1 MGMEDTWYDYY
12 RGPSSA
18 PSFSEKFTP
27 QAPNLT
33 ITTASPAPLSP
44 APSAAF
50 DQHAG
55 LDYAPALLNNV
66 WREDERRAA
75 IKAKHGRERQL
86 VGLILE
92 VLCQIAGFTC
102 AIVFGI
108 WAVKSY
114 NVSVVALKVQTVA
127 NQLALRSLCADDPT
141 LTNGPHPELCTRV
154 LLANPENL
162 WDAGYMSDPMIGTEI
177 AVPKL
182 SLGGIVGIVIGSVA
196 AILVCNIIWAVW
208 RRRSMIMQLNSHVG
222 TDLANLEAGNGSGLT
237 PHGTIPQLYMNA
249 KSKSSA
255 GTSST
260 GSTST
265 VAVSS
270 TPYSGNPLTPSTTP
284 STKKQWT
291 QPSHVSQIY

>member
-1 MGMEDTWYDYY
+1 MGLEDTWYDYY

-18 PSFSEKFTP
+18 PTFSEKFIP
-27 QAPNLT
+27 QAPNFT
-33 ITTASPAPLSP
+33 ITTAPLSP

-55 LDYAPALLNNV
+55 LDYAPTLVNNV
-66 WREDERRAA
+66 WRESERRAA

-86 VGLILE
+86 IGLILE
-92 VLCQIAGFTC
+92 VLCQIAAFTC

-127 NQLALRSLCADDPT
+127 NQIALRSLCADDAT
-141 LTNGPHPELCTRV
+141 LTSGPYSGPCTRV
-154 LLANPENL
+154 LLANAENL
-162 WDAGYMSDPMIGTEI
+162 WDAGYMSDPMDGTEI

-182 SLGGIVGIVIGSVA
+182 NLGGIVGIVIGSVA
-196 AILVCNIIWAVW
+196 AILICNIIWAVW

-222 TDLANLEAGNGSGLT
+222 TDLANLEAGNGSGLAS
-237 PHGTIPQLYMNA
+237 HGTIDQLYTKA
-249 KSKSSA
+249 KSQSSA
-255 GTSST
+255 CTSSM
-260 GSTST
+260 GSTRT

-270 TPYSGNPLTPSTTP
+270 TPYSGNPLTPSTP
-284 STKKQWT
+284 STTKKQWAP
-291 QPSHVSQIY
+291 PSHVLQIY

>member
-18 PSFSEKFTP
+18 PIFSEKLIP
-27 QAPNLT
+27 KAANLT

-55 LDYAPALLNNV
+55 SNYAPTLVNNV
-66 WREDERRAA
+66 WRESDRRAA

-86 VGLILE
+86 IGLILE

-127 NQLALRSLCADDPT
+127 NQLALRTLCADDPT
-141 LTNGPHPELCTRV
+141 LVSGPHSDLCTRV
-154 LLANPENL
+154 LKANSENL
-162 WDAGYMSDPMIGTEI
+162 WDASYMSDPMDGTEI

-182 SLGGIVGIVIGSVA
+182 SLGGIVGIVVGSVA
-196 AILVCNIIWAVW
+196 AILICNIIWAVW

-222 TDLANLEAGNGSGLT
+222 TDLSNLESGNGTGLT
-237 PHGTIPQLYMNA
+237 PHNTINQLYSKA
-249 KSKSSA
+249 KSK
-255 GTSST
+255 GKTC
-260 GSTST
+260 TST

-270 TPYSGNPLTPSTTP
+270 TPYSGNPLTPSTTL
-284 STKKQWT
+284 STKKQWS
-291 QPSHVSQIY
+291 QPSHVLQIY

>member
-18 PSFSEKFTP
+18 PSFSEKFIP

-55 LDYAPALLNNV
+55 LDYAPALVNNV

-86 VGLILE
+86 IGLILE

-127 NQLALRSLCADDPT
+127 NQLALRSLCADDACWYEFHWKYQYGGRVFDTVFREP
-141 LTNGPHPELCTRV
+141 PHTEHHTIDEEPVDTAVARFAD
-154 LLANPENL
+154 LLIN
-162 WDAGYMSDPMIGTEI
+162 
-177 AVPKL
+177 
-182 SLGGIVGIVIGSVA
+182 
-196 AILVCNIIWAVW
+196 
-208 RRRSMIMQLNSHVG
+208 
-222 TDLANLEAGNGSGLT
+222 
-237 PHGTIPQLYMNA
+237 
-249 KSKSSA
+249 
-255 GTSST
+255 
-260 GSTST
+260 
-265 VAVSS
+265 
-270 TPYSGNPLTPSTTP
+270 
-284 STKKQWT
+284 
-291 QPSHVSQIY
+291 

>member
-1 MGMEDTWYDYY
+1 MGIEDTWYDYY

-18 PSFSEKFTP
+18 SFSEKFTAN
-27 QAPNLT
+27 APNLT

-50 DQHAG
+50 DRHAG
-55 LDYAPALLNNV
+55 SDYAPTLVSNV
-66 WREDERRAA
+66 WRESERRAA

-86 VGLILE
+86 IGLILE

-141 LTNGPHPELCTRV
+141 LASGPNSQLCTMV
-154 LLANPENL
+154 LRANAKNL
-162 WDAGYMSDPMIGTEI
+162 WDAAYLSDPMDGTEI

-222 TDLANLEAGNGSGLT
+222 TEYLSNLEAGNGSG
-237 PHGTIPQLYMNA
+237 PASHGTIDQLYSKA
-249 KSKSSA
+249 KSK

-260 GSTST
+260 VT
-265 VAVSS
+265 VSS
-270 TPYSGNPLTPSTTP
+270 TPYTGNPLTPSSTP
-284 STKKQWT
+284 SKKMPWA
-291 QPSHVSQIY
+291 QPFPVAQIY